1 MSPPIVQSEPRHHV
15 CTLFDLV
22 LDAIIIDQDTGNS
35 YAAESMRLEFGESL
49 AAGIMRAAGI
59 RRLRQQIDEKNAGTQ
74 VSTGA
79 PSHEYC
85 RG

>member
-1 MSPPIVQSEPRHHV
+1 MKYVQSDPRHHV

-22 LDAIIIDQDTGNS
+22 LDAIILDQDTGNS

-59 RRLRQQIDEKNAGTQ
+59 RRLRQKIDEKHELEKIAGTQ
-74 VSTGA
+74 PTTGA
-79 PSHEYC
+79 PDQ
-85 RG
+85 